1 MVLCHRFFAIRK
13 IHQFSWPLSRKSG
26 LVVLENR
33 ESDSWMQIK
42 SQFVSHRVI
51 RNVAST
57 YPGQFCIISYYNYL
71 VSINLHDIGPHFL
84 IINDHLRQWKSNI
97 VVCTKRVTANRV
109 IWIGEWVVGYKLS
122 LMVSLCNYVVTA
134 LLSLSL
140 FFQCHQPTD
149 PTVIPLRFLLQFTDQ
164 IRGRIFSN
172 SKCCAEFCCPQS
184 INLSLDHD

>member
-1 MVLCHRFFAIRK
+1 MVSCHRFLPSERFISSVDHFRG
-13 IHQFSWPLSRKSG
+13 R
-26 LVVLENR
+26 VVLENR

-71 VSINLHDIGPHFL
+71 VSNSINLHDIGPHFL

-149 PTVIPLRFLLQFTDQ
+149 PTVIPLRFLLRFTDQ